1 MKTFRLLAA
10 SLLIA
15 VCAGFSSCGDDE
27 LEKEPLDPVGRDEIT
42 ISSASF
48 DFEANGG
55 EKTLSF
61 STNRDW
67 TITVANTANG
77 KNWCTATPLN
87 GKAGENNIQIRVA
100 ENKGYDDRNVSLT
113 IAAGGTSKTVIISQK
128 QQDALT
134 LTANKFEVGKNGGKI
149 NVEVKAN
156 IQYEVIISETSKSWI
171 SQSTKTR
178 GLTSN
183 NLSFDIAPS
192 EEYDKRTGEIIIQSG
207 ELSEIVY
214 VHQSG
219 EGVLLLTKSEYSVSD
234 KGETIAVDLKSNFEF
249 DVKMPDVDWVQSAA
263 KTRGMSSHT
272 LYYTIAPN
280 ETYDSREAE
289 IIFYDKNSSI
299 KDTLKIMQVQK
310 DALII
315 SKKEY
320 DIDYSATILP
330 IEVNTN
336 TKYQYEIA
344 KDCDWITAIQNT
356 ITKGLE
362 NQKIYFNIK
371 ENNTSK
377 ERKSSIIFKSQ
388 STTDTIKITQAAKG
402 FIEIKPREFFIASQD
417 STIEV
422 NVNANVDYSVNIPTT
437 CNWVSLNEEKSTSK
451 KLFLT
456 ISTNLEYENREVEI
470 TLKDKQSALEQKF
483 TIYQYKRAAI
493 ILSQKEYDIPAE
505 GEIIEVDFKAN
516 IDCYAEIPYDCY
528 DWIRQTTTR
537 GLVEHKL
544 YFDISANTTGEG
556 RKGIIIINSG
566 SNVSDTIHINQVSM
580 SLSKTVNVEKV
591 GSLSE
596 LISDDEKFIL
606 KELKVTG
613 KINGT
618 DIRFIREM
626 AGRNEKGESTL
637 GNLTYLDLS
646 NVRILEGGDWYYFDR
661 SYTDWQKQFIYSVNN
676 EVGES
681 MFRECKLH
689 TIILPDNI
697 TAIGKDAF
705 LQCYQL
711 SKINIPNRVEILG
724 ERCFYNCHDLKELT
738 IPNGVKEINSKAF
751 YSCAFT
757 TITIPNSVT
766 NMNAGVFE
774 NCRNL
779 ESIVLPSAIQI
790 IDSYLL
796 QDCISLK
803 EISIPKSVTQ
813 INNNAFA
820 QCQAL
825 TELDIP
831 ENVTTIMQNAFQN
844 CKSLKTVTL
853 PSGITFMG
861 KEIFSECTEVINIHS
876 KMSNPISI
884 DYSVFYGIDKEVC
897 TLYVPQGSKSSYQ
910 GTEIWRDFKNIVEE

>member
-1 MKTFRLLAA
+1 MKTFKLLAA

-15 VCAGFSSCGDDE
+15 VCAGFNACGDDE
-27 LEKEPLDPVGRDEIT
+27 LEKKPLEPVKDEIT

-67 TITVANTANG
+67 TATLANTANG
-77 KNWCTATPLN
+77 EKWCTVTPLN
-87 GKAGENNIQIRVA
+87 GKAGDNNMQIRVA
-100 ENKGYDDRNVSLT
+100 ANKGYDDRNVSLT

-134 LTANKFEVGKNGGKI
+134 LTANKFEVDKNGGKI

-171 SQSTKTR
+171 SQSAKTR

-183 NLSFDIAPS
+183 NFSFDIAPS

-207 ELSEIVY
+207 ELSETVHVY
-214 VHQSG
+214 QSG

-289 IIFYDKNSSI
+289 IIFYDKNSAVR
-299 KDTLKIMQVQK
+299 DTLKIMQVQK

-320 DIDYSATILP
+320 NIEYTATILP

-336 TKYQYEIA
+336 TKYQYEIP
-344 KDCDWITAIQNT
+344 KDCNWITAIQNT

-362 NQKIYFNIK
+362 NYKIYFNIK
-371 ENNTSK
+371 ENTTGK
-377 ERKSSIIFKSQ
+377 ERKSFIIFKSQ
-388 STTDTIKITQAAKG
+388 SATDTIRVTQAAKR
-402 FIEIKPREFFIASQD
+402 FIQIKPELFFIASQD

-422 NVNANVDYSVNIPTT
+422 NVNTNIDYSVNIPTT
-437 CNWVSLNEEKSTSK
+437 CGWVSLNEEESTSK
-451 KLFLT
+451 KLFFAV
-456 ISTNLEYENREVEI
+456 SANLEYENREVEI

-483 TIYQYKRAAI
+483 TIYQYKRDAI
-493 ILSQKEYDIPAE
+493 ILSQKKYDIPAE

-537 GLVEHKL
+537 GLVGHKL
-544 YFDISANTTGEG
+544 YFDISANTTGEK

-566 SNVSDTIHINQVSM
+566 SNISDTISINQASIN
-580 SLSKTVNVEKV
+580 LSKTVNVEKA
-591 GSLSE
+591 GSLPE
-596 LISDDEKFIL
+596 LISDNEKLIL

-626 AGRNEKGESTL
+626 AGRNEVGEPTL
-637 GNLTYLDLS
+637 GSLTYLDLS
-646 NVRILEGGDWYYFDR
+646 DVRILEGGDWYYYDI
-661 SYTDWQKQFIYSVNN
+661 SYTDWQKRFIYTVSN
-676 EVGES
+676 EVGEN
-681 MFRECKLH
+681 MFRECKLQ
-689 TIILPDNI
+689 TVILPDNI
-697 TAIGKDAF
+697 TAIRKYAF
-705 LQCYQL
+705 KRCSQL
-711 SKINIPNRVEILG
+711 SKINIPDKVETLD
-724 ERCFYNCHDLKELT
+724 ERCFSNCYELKELT
-738 IPNGVKEINSKAF
+738 IPNGVMEIGYNAF
-751 YSCAFT
+751 YSCGFT
-757 TITIPNSVT
+757 VVTLPNSVT
-766 NMNAGVFE
+766 DMDAGAFE

-779 ESIVLPSAIQI
+779 ESVVLPNGIQTIGSA
-790 IDSYLL
+790 LF

-803 EISIPKSVTQ
+803 EILIPKSVTQ
-813 INNNAFA
+813 IYNNAFA
-820 QCQAL
+820 QCQSL
-825 TELDIP
+825 VKLDIP
-831 ENVTTIMQNAFQN
+831 ESVTAIMQNAFQN

-853 PSGITFMG
+853 PSKITFIG
-861 KEIFSECTEVINIHS
+861 KEIFWNCTEIINIHS
-876 KMSNPISI
+876 KMLNPISV
-884 DYSVFYGIDKEVC
+884 DYSAFYGIDKEVC

-910 GTEIWRDFKNIVEE
+910 NAEIWRDFKNIVEE